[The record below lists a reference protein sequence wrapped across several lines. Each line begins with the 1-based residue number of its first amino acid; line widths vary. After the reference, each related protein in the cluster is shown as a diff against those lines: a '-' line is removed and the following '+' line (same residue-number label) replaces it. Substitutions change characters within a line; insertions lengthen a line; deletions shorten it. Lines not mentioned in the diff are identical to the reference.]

1 MERSE
6 NQTCV
11 ELIEPALVK
20 SGWEWKHEVRIG
32 PNDDASSIYI
42 DYLLTFRNITLAVI
56 EAKAEFRGAAEG
68 IRQASHYADMLFIRF
83 SISTNGHDWILI
95 DNTTRKFETLSSP
108 PSPEEL
114 IKRAGWLIDWA
125 QWGNV
130 LSSPYLNDMPLLT
143 QQEMAIERTLTHFA
157 QGNRRAQ
164 ISMVTGSGR
173 SSVVLQLVWKFLEQN
188 TAQRRV
194 LILTDAK
201 ILNQQMYE
209 MFKSFPYSERQLIE
223 YELTKNNFSK
233 PRKLYFSTSQSLY
246 EKNDSSL
253 FRHLSPDFFDL
264 IILSN
269 FSNLL
274 NEQTLNILKYF
285 KNAFQL
291 RVSNGLDIEE
301 KNGIKLS
308 YSECANEY
316 FGPPVFAYTSTQAMS
331 DGYLVSD
338 NIILRLPDDTG
349 KGYTSPQ
356 RNASVAFGQ
365 SLNLRVH
372 SRTREIVEDLWN
384 LLGER
389 KARDEKTVIFS
400 SDITHASLIVSELKR
415 LSGRSDYATSLTAIQ
430 ENSKQIR
437 SAFAKIGERYP
448 RVLVVVDMFMGLD
461 VPDIQNVVFIRHINN
476 IHHYRQMKSIGSRP
490 CAQIGKNSLT
500 IYDYSGAT
508 LLEESLKN
516 KLSGKHPKE
525 SNTGNRLSHDLVTIN
540 SRNPFWELSSSASI
554 TGNEVH
560 IADGRLLSVAEY
572 LNLAKIVIQSACHND
587 MDELYHLWINKE
599 ARISLRNQLQSQYVN
614 IPVLTQYLHLSDSD
628 EIDIIAKL
636 GFQLTEI
643 PTRAERVEQL
653 LEKKNEWR
661 QASGNIQQTDF
672 MPQFWQAVLDHYS
685 HSGVDELELADTY
698 NSPFFVELFGGFIEI
713 VRQFG
718 SAQTFRT
725 DLEGIKKQLYTLGAE
740 DEDTGVGD
748 E

>member
-6 NQTCV
+6 KQTCV

-32 PNDDASSIYI
+32 PNDDASRIYI
-42 DYLLTFRNITLAVI
+42 DYLLTFRNISLAVI

-95 DNTTRKFETLSSP
+95 DNTTSKFETLSSP

-130 LSSPYLNDMPLLT
+130 LSAPYLNDMPLRT
-143 QQEMAIERTLTHFA
+143 QQEMAIEHTLMHFA

-173 SSVVLQLVWKFLEQN
+173 SRVAFQLVWKFLEQN

-194 LILTDAK
+194 LILTDSK
-201 ILNQQMYE
+201 ILNLQMYE
-209 MFKSFPYSERQLIE
+209 MFNAFPYSERQLIE
-223 YELTKNNFSK
+223 YDLAKNDFSGYEK
-233 PRKLYFSTSQSLY
+233 IYFSMVQRLSKDNKLTLFSLP
-246 EKNDSSL
+246 
-253 FRHLSPDFFDL
+253 PDFFDL

-269 FSNLL
+269 TSDLL
-274 NEQTLNILKYF
+274 NEQTFNILKYF
-285 KNAFQL
+285 NNALQL
-291 RVSNGLDIEE
+291 RISNGMDIGE
-301 KNGIKLS
+301 KDGIKLS
-308 YSECANEY
+308 YSERTNEY
-316 FGPPVFAYTSTQAMS
+316 FGPPVFAYTLTQAMG

-338 NIILRLPDDTG
+338 HIIQRLPDDTG

-356 RNASVAFGQ
+356 RNVPIAFSQGF
-365 SLNLRVH
+365 NLRLH
-372 SRTREIVEDLWN
+372 SRTREIIEDLWN

-400 SDITHASLIVSELKR
+400 SDITHASMIVNELKR
-415 LSGRSDYATSLTAIQ
+415 LSGSSDYVTSLTTVQ
-430 ENSKQIR
+430 KNSAQIR
-437 SAFAKIGERYP
+437 NEFSKIGESYP
-448 RVLVVVDMFMGLD
+448 RILVVVDMFVGLD
-461 VPDIQNVVFIRHINN
+461 VPDIQNIVFVRHINN
-476 IHHYRQMKSIGSRP
+476 IIHYRQMKGIGSRP
-490 CAQIGKNSLT
+490 CAQIGKTHLT

-508 LLEESLKN
+508 LLEESLQD
-516 KLSGKHPKE
+516 KLFGKHPKE
-525 SNTGNRLSHDLVTIN
+525 SNTVNRLSRDFATIT
-540 SRNPFWELSSSASI
+540 SRNPFWKLSSFGSI

-560 IADGRLLSVAEY
+560 MADGSSLSVAEY
-572 LNLAKIVIQSACHND
+572 LDLAKIAILSVCHND

-685 HSGVDELELADTY
+685 HRGVDELEQADTY
-698 NSPFFVELFGGFIEI
+698 NSPLFVELFGGFIEI

-718 SAQTFRT
+718 SAHAFRT
-725 DLEGIKKQLYTLGAE
+725 ELEGLKKQLYTLGAE
-740 DEDTGVGD
+740 DEYTVVGD